1 MAAAERRGRIWQ
13 GDPSAALSLLSA
25 SAVVSVAAAF
35 FFAWPMDCILF
46 PSTEFGWVTKV
57 ELGS

>member
-35 FFAWPMDCILF
+35 FLPGQWIAYYSLVQSLD
-46 PSTEFGWVTKV
+46 G
-57 ELGS
+57 

>member
-1 MAAAERRGRIWQ
+1 MAAAERRGGIWQ
-13 GDPSAALSLLSA
+13 GHPSAALSLRSA
-25 SAVVSVAAAF
+25 SAVVSVAAA